1 MANERHKRDRVP
13 YKVPF
18 STRGIGW
25 NRHRFD
31 DRTEWTIWRE
41 AANGTLFVVYVKA
54 TDEEMFCFPDCSFVA
69 WKLRSARKQLREAI
83 ARNGGPLKTSG

>member
-13 YKVPF
+13 HKVPF

-25 NRHRFD
+25 NRNRFH
-31 DRTEWTIWRE
+31 DRTKWTIWRE

-54 TDEEMFCFPDCSFVA
+54 TDEEMFCFPNCAFVA
-69 WKLRSARKQLREAI
+69 QKLRLARKQLREAI
-83 ARNGGPLKTSG
+83 AKNGGPLKTSD